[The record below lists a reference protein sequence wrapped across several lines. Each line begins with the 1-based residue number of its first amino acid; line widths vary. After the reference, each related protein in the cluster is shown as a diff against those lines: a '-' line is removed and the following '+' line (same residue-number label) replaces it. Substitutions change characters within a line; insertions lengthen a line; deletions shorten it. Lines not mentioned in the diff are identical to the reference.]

1 MSGLI
6 IYFPKYNEVK
16 KLMKANTMNSE
27 NYSSEMLL
35 SIEQTIF
42 AVRKTY
48 GRFDA
53 RHFNTVMTL
62 LDHDWL
68 PSDIPVLLPE
78 PFITDISMN
87 DI

>member
-1 MSGLI
+1 MSGKI

-16 KLMKANTMNSE
+16 KLMQANNMNSE
-27 NYSSEMLL
+27 NYSDEMLI
-35 SIEQTIF
+35 SIEQAIF
-42 AVRKTY
+42 SVRKTH

-53 RHFNTVMTL
+53 RHFNAVITL
-62 LDHDWL
+62 LEHDWL